1 MIYASTQLSWLA
13 QLATGA
19 LDTWGLTIPLDPTK
33 GLSILKELLVVE
45 LGVQSIEF
53 IFYTWLLINFNKI
66 KNITPYRYFDWFIT
80 TPTMLISLMAFL
92 SIDPENPKTLR
103 EFIFENSKTIFVVVA
118 LNLLMLFSGY
128 LSEIKPQSQM
138 LYAVVGFIPFIAYFY
153 IIYEKFIK
161 GNEKTND
168 VVDSLFTKNAV
179 FAYFV
184 IFWSLYGIAAFLPYV
199 TKNTSYNI
207 LDIFSKNILG
217 VFLVMIIWRNRSLK
231 PNP

>member
-19 LDTWGLTIPLDPTK
+19 LDTWGLTIPLDPMK

-80 TPTMLISLMAFL
+80 TPTMLVSLMAFL
-92 SIDPENPKTLR
+92 SIDPENPKTLT
-103 EFIFENSKTIFVVVA
+103 EFIFENSKTVFVVVA
-118 LNLLMLFSGY
+118 LNILMLFSGY

-138 LYAVVGFIPFIAYFY
+138 LYAFVGFIPFIAYFY

-168 VVDSLFTKNAV
+168 VVDSFFTKNAV
-179 FAYFV
+179 YTYFV
-184 IFWSLYGIAAFLPYV
+184 VFWSLYGLAAFMPYV
-199 TKNTSYNI
+199 LKNTSYNI

-217 VFLVMIIWRNRSLK
+217 VFLVMIIWRNRNQK
-231 PNP
+231 PNL